1 MILSKYIY
9 CILII
14 LSLFFISS
22 CKDTNEYRVETS
34 FKEYLHRFEIE
45 AAKRN
50 MYFYLQ
56 STGLIIE
63 FADLKDNTAGLTHF
77 ENPIRIEIDK
87 SYWKNISAY
96 AGADIM
102 KEELIFHE
110 LGHGLLGR
118 KHLNETLEN
127 GDWKSI
133 MCGGEKVNG
142 RPWNINYKGM
152 RRDYYIDELFNQST
166 PAPEFASTQLLVDT
180 AGNTSKL
187 FLSFDTEA
195 QAGWKII
202 DSVQYKTCID
212 NGRLKFES
220 KVGETYLVYVN
231 TSIDIQSDITFE
243 FTIEFPFGDINNQ
256 YGLIFGYVPPLSN
269 GVKDPV
275 EYFTVNNNRK
285 MYMGNRSWYSFFTEL
300 PQSAIIAHGKN
311 KLKIVKIGRI
321 LYYFINNIYTYK
333 SEIEVNESGNNFGF
347 MVPPNGTVYIDNF
360 NIAQKPTLGTT
371 ARIIQMQNVE
381 FEVKSTKSFNNNIIF
396 KK

>member
-1 MILSKYIY
+1 
-9 CILII
+9 
-14 LSLFFISS
+14 
-22 CKDTNEYRVETS
+22 
-34 FKEYLHRFEIE
+34 LHRFEIE